1 MRRAIIV
8 LASMLL
14 WVAGAAAA
22 NAQSSDTSRVHL
34 GPPEGGADAF
44 VAWPSGKAAAPGIV
58 VVQEWW
64 GLNAQ
69 IRDVA
74 RRLAKE
80 GYVAIVPDLYHGKVT
95 TDPEQAHVLLR
106 GLESDVAL
114 RDLGNAVTWLRAEPR
129 VGKKRI
135 GVVGFCMGG
144 GLAQALALNNSEI
157 SAVVMFYGLTAT
169 DAKSLAALHGPLQ
182 GHFGELDDGIPIA
195 KVEELRAGLKQA
207 GKSGEV
213 YLYSGA
219 GHAFMNDT
227 RPSYH
232 PDAARQGWARMLA
245 FFQKNL
251 RRS

>member
-1 MRRAIIV
+1 MRRASAV
-8 LASMLL
+8 LGSMILAA
-14 WVAGAAAA
+14 WAAAA
-22 NAQSSDTSRVHL
+22 QAQVDTAMVHV
-34 GPPEGGADAF
+34 GPQDGGTEAF
-44 VAWPSGKAAAPGIV
+44 VSWPAGKAAAPGIV

-64 GLNAQ
+64 GLNNQ

-74 RRLAKE
+74 RRLSRE
-80 GYVAIVPDLYHGKVT
+80 GYVAIVPDLYHGKVA

-106 GLESDVAL
+106 GLENDVAL
-114 RDLGNAVTWLRAEPR
+114 EELSGAIRWLRAEPR
-129 VGKKRI
+129 VGKKHI

-144 GLAQALALNNSEI
+144 GLAQKLAMKSQEI

-169 DAKSLAALHGPLQ
+169 DAKSLAGLHAPVQ
-182 GHFGELDDGIPIA
+182 GHFGEQDDGIPIV
-195 KVEELRAGLKQA
+195 KVEALRSGLKQA
-207 GKSGEV
+207 GKTGEI
-213 YLYSGA
+213 YLYAGA
-219 GHAFMNDT
+219 GDAFMNDT